1 MTICETTAGAIVSMR
16 ACSHNL
22 STKAFYP
29 RAKYSLFCEA
39 LSVTVRDKFG
49 KFVPVLVQ
57 FAGQQPPTPADRRE
71 KMSTKNISVKVKV
84 SVLIDALQ
92 KALAVREERFTKN
105 EKTEADYKKAQEKW
119 EADFV
124 KAVVALVKNGKAKAK
139 KASETNFY
147 RHASDAST
155 TTTSVELVL
164 EVPNS
169 VISAKPDSPDT
180 YREWEYRADKEALE
194 GAIRVLQMSENEVVS
209 TSTYH
214 SVVKYL

>member
-1 MTICETTAGAIVSMR
+1 
-16 ACSHNL
+16 
-22 STKAFYP
+22 
-29 RAKYSLFCEA
+29 
-39 LSVTVRDKFG
+39 
-49 KFVPVLVQ
+49 
-57 FAGQQPPTPADRRE
+57 
-71 KMSTKNISVKVKV
+71 MSTKNISVKVKV

-92 KALAVREERFTKN
+92 KALAEREVRFSKN

-139 KASETNFY
+139 KASETHFY
-147 RHASDAST
+147 RHGSDAST
-155 TTTSVELVL
+155 TTTSEELVL

-169 VISAKPDSPDT
+169 VISAKPESPDT
-180 YREWEYRADKEALE
+180 YREWEYRADKDALE
-194 GAIRVLQMSENEVVS
+194 SAIRVLQMCDNEVVS

>member
-1 MTICETTAGAIVSMR
+1 
-16 ACSHNL
+16 
-22 STKAFYP
+22 
-29 RAKYSLFCEA
+29 
-39 LSVTVRDKFG
+39 
-49 KFVPVLVQ
+49 
-57 FAGQQPPTPADRRE
+57 
-71 KMSTKNISVKVKV
+71 MSTKNISVKVKV

-92 KALAVREERFTKN
+92 KALAVREERFAKN
-105 EKTEADYKKAQEKW
+105 EKVEADYKKAQEKW

-139 KASETNFY
+139 KVSETRFYGHGSETN
-147 RHASDAST
+147 

-164 EVPNS
+164 EVPKS
-169 VISAKPDSPDT
+169 VISESPKSPDT

-194 GAIRVLQMSENEVVS
+194 SAIRVLEMCDNEIVS